1 MSGPSS
7 KQVYSI
13 VELKNLP
20 YIECPSRM
28 LSVENFVFRLRL
40 YDMSLVISP
49 SALHGLGLFTTRE
62 VKSGEEIFLIEIRT
76 QCLTSSEMLNTILGR
91 CVSCFTK

>member
-1 MSGPSS
+1 
-7 KQVYSI
+7 
-13 VELKNLP
+13 
-20 YIECPSRM
+20 
-28 LSVENFVFRLRL
+28 
-40 YDMSLVISP
+40 MSLVISP

-76 QCLTSSEMLNTILGR
+76 QCLTSSEMLSTILGR